1 MKKHFRKFIDAKK
14 FVCSLKLKNQKE
26 WDAYCK
32 SGDKP
37 DDIPRNPNRV
47 YQKEWKGLGD
57 WLGTGRQSNQHKKK
71 NSLSYDES
79 SKICI
84 KLGIKSGADFKKF
97 YSKNL
102 IPKNIPASPPNSFH
116 EIWKKNGG
124 WGGFLGTGVFAN
136 KDRVFLSYEDS
147 KKIIQKVRWNGKK
160 LSSGSQFEEWSK
172 SDLRPNNIPSS
183 PERTYKKQGT
193 WISWGDWLGTG
204 NIAPQLRKFKPFVD
218 ARKFVHSLKLKNQ
231 KEWFTYS
238 KSDQKPPD
246 LPAAPHLAYKDSG
259 WISYSD
265 WLGTDTIA
273 PQLRKFRP
281 FVDARKFV
289 HSLKLKNQKEWTDY
303 YKSEKRPLDIPT
315 SPRDVYKK
323 EWKDMGDWL
332 GTFNQANRY
341 KKYRTYTKAKEFAH
355 TLNLKNIGDWKKYC
369 KSGKKPADIPA
380 APDKQYENEWKTWG
394 EFLGTGA
401 IASQNKSKDYLS
413 WKEAKPLYKK
423 LAQKYNL
430 RTYSD
435 WEKFAKSHK
444 KLLEKLNLPQL
455 PERVYSKE
463 RIEKSMRKNE
473 EKI

>member
-231 KEWFTYS
+231 KEW
-238 KSDQKPPD
+238 
-246 LPAAPHLAYKDSG
+246 
-259 WISYSD
+259 
-265 WLGTDTIA
+265 
-273 PQLRKFRP
+273 
-281 FVDARKFV
+281 
-289 HSLKLKNQKEWTDY
+289 TDY